1 MVRSPD
7 GQMTRCPDGQ
17 MIKCLYDQMTKCPYG
32 QYRENLKSKY
42 VCTSLQICAH
52 KDYHQTKRFLW
63 FFLILLLCNRMLK
76 VFHSQKCPI
85 FDWIDLFY
93 LFMFSEDFEALI
105 YDFDGILIILTPN
118 LSFIKACPLFYK
130 QNIQRF
136 GSFKDRPI
144 FRCYFLLWICKKSK
158 KSKEKKDFQKSYSNQ
173 LLKFVFSILA
183 AK

>member
-1 MVRSPD
+1 MARLPDVPMVRSSD

-85 FDWIDLFY
+85 LDWIDSFY
-93 LFMFSEDFEALI
+93 LFMFSEYFEALI
-105 YDFDGILIILTPN
+105 YNFGGMLIILTPN
-118 LSFIKACPLFYK
+118 KFY
-130 QNIQRF
+130 Q
-136 GSFKDRPI
+136 SLP
-144 FRCYFLLWICKKSK
+144 
-158 KSKEKKDFQKSYSNQ
+158 
-173 LLKFVFSILA
+173 FVL
-183 AK
+183 

>member
-1 MVRSPD
+1 
-7 GQMTRCPDGQ
+7 
-17 MIKCLYDQMTKCPYG
+17 
-32 QYRENLKSKY
+32 
-42 VCTSLQICAH
+42 
-52 KDYHQTKRFLW
+52 
-63 FFLILLLCNRMLK
+63 MLK

-85 FDWIDLFY
+85 FDWIESFF

-105 YDFDGILIILTPN
+105 YDFGGILIILTPN

-130 QNIQRF
+130 QNIQRL

-158 KSKEKKDFQKSYSNQ
+158 ETKDFQKSYSNQ

-183 AK
+183 AKWKNQVKHVPKCKFSCNLAIKVHLTEVAK